1 MLESA
6 KEASLALRKRVER
19 TVVVVFITLSCRAI
33 FAVMFAAGFLQF
45 NQSPNCSAC
54 GECQSEL
61 TVMGVWFIENPA
73 FHVISLF
80 VSAPVALLLAL
91 FGALLSKPDLIMLL
105 LNQSQKSDDEVSK
118 HEVTAEPAFSSTSL
132 SSSEAR
138 NSLM

>member
-1 MLESA
+1 
-6 KEASLALRKRVER
+6 
-19 TVVVVFITLSCRAI
+19 
-33 FAVMFAAGFLQF
+33 
-45 NQSPNCSAC
+45 
-54 GECQSEL
+54 
-61 TVMGVWFIENPA
+61 MGVWFIENPA

-80 VSAPVALLLAL
+80 FSAPVALLLAL

-118 HEVTAEPAFSSTSL
+118 HEVTAEPAFSSTSV